1 MNRTIQ
7 FVGVV
12 WLGVAAAA
20 YADQNKPAKN
30 PPPPKNPVAAKPS
43 AQAPPNNAGGVP
55 KGQTRLASPDNPI
68 DRLLRMTPEQREQAI
83 EKFPPQQ
90 QANFRKR
97 FENFDKQTEA
107 QKQRQLEQKDQFWN
121 LPADKQK
128 LVRDQMNAFNAL
140 PEDRREEVKKA
151 YIRLSHSTPEE
162 RNTILARPQFRSRF
176 TPAELQMLTVLPE
189 YWPAPGGK
197 PGQ

>member
-20 YADQNKPAKN
+20 YADQNKPPKS
-30 PPPPKNPVAAKPS
+30 PPPPKIPAAKPA
-43 AQAPPNNAGGVP
+43 AQAPPNNPGGVP

-68 DRLLRMTPEQREQAI
+68 DRLLRMSPEQRERAI
-83 EKFPPQQ
+83 EKFPAQQ

-107 QKQRQLEQKDQFWN
+107 QKQRLLQQKDEFWS

-140 PEDRREEVKKA
+140 PEDRREAVKKA
-151 YIRLSHSTPEE
+151 YVRLSHETPEN
-162 RNTILARPQFRSRF
+162 RNAILLRPEFRDRF
-176 TPAELQMLTVLPE
+176 TPAELQMLTVLPQ
-189 YWPAPGGK
+189 YWPAPA
-197 PGQ
+197 PSR